1 MNISQKLVK
10 LIDLNNG
17 FSEHPT
23 GLYLESITQAA
34 DAVRQL
40 LAQGD
45 IADIK
50 LSVVDRNAESRKIC
64 VALQVST
71 TDRRKVT
78 VRSQGDILIQG
89 EKPNP
94 LWGDKL
100 EVHCYDNI

>member
-17 FSEHPT
+17 LSEHPT

-45 IADIK
+45 VADIK
-50 LSVVDRNAESRKIC
+50 LSVVDRTTDSRKLCI
-64 VALQVST
+64 VLQVST
-71 TDRRKVT
+71 TDRREVT
-78 VRSQGDILIQG
+78 VRSQGDILIKG